1 MTHKETQAERLARLE
16 TALAEL
22 AQDNERLSDEVEALQ
37 TELQTVLELQAA
49 LLYALRED
57 EDLQPVLD
65 AVAAE
70 LRRRQ
75 QAD

>member
-1 MTHKETQAERLARLE
+1 VTHKETQAERLARLE

>member
-1 MTHKETQAERLARLE
+1 MTQKETQAERLTRLE

-22 AQDNERLSDEVEALQ
+22 AQENERLSDEVKALQ
-37 TELQTVLELQAA
+37 TELQTILELQAA

-70 LRRRQ
+70 LLRRQ
-75 QAD
+75 QVE

>member
-1 MTHKETQAERLARLE
+1 VTQKETQAERLARLHAVLE
-16 TALAEL
+16 EVTQE
-22 AQDNERLSDEVEALQ
+22 NERLAGEVEALQ
-37 TELQTVLELQAA
+37 AETQTILELLAA

-70 LRRRQ
+70 LYRRQ
-75 QAD
+75 QVD

>member
-1 MTHKETQAERLARLE
+1 MTQKVTQAERFARLE
-16 TALAEL
+16 TALAEM
-22 AQDNERLSDEVEALQ
+22 AQENERLSDEVEALQ
-37 TELQTVLELQAA
+37 TELQTILELQAA

-70 LRRRQ
+70 LLRRQ
-75 QAD
+75 QTD

>member
-1 MTHKETQAERLARLE
+1 VTQKETQAERLARLE
-16 TALAEL
+16 TALEEL
-22 AQDNERLSDEVEALQ
+22 AQENERLSDEVEALQ
-37 TELQTVLELQAA
+37 TELQTILELQAA

-70 LRRRQ
+70 LLRRQ

>member
-1 MTHKETQAERLARLE
+1 MTQKETQAERLARLHAVLE
-16 TALAEL
+16 EVTQE
-22 AQDNERLSDEVEALQ
+22 NERLAGEVEALQ
-37 TELQTVLELQAA
+37 AETQTILELLAA

-70 LRRRQ
+70 LYRRQ
-75 QAD
+75 QVD

>member
-1 MTHKETQAERLARLE
+1 MTQKETQAERLARLE
-16 TALAEL
+16 TALEEL
-22 AQDNERLSDEVEALQ
+22 AQENERLSDEVEALQ
-37 TELQTVLELQAA
+37 TELQTILELQAA

-70 LRRRQ
+70 LLRRQ

>member
-1 MTHKETQAERLARLE
+1 M
-16 TALAEL
+16 
-22 AQDNERLSDEVEALQ
+22 AQENERLSDEVEALQ
-37 TELQTVLELQAA
+37 TELQTILELQAA

-70 LRRRQ
+70 LLRRQ
-75 QAD
+75 QTD

>member
-1 MTHKETQAERLARLE
+1 VTQKESQAERLTRLE

-22 AQDNERLSDEVEALQ
+22 AQENERLSDEVEALQ
-37 TELQTVLELQAA
+37 TELQTILELQAA

-70 LRRRQ
+70 LLRRQ
-75 QAD
+75 QVE

>member
-1 MTHKETQAERLARLE
+1 MTQKETQAERLARLQSVLE
-16 TALAEL
+16 EVTQE
-22 AQDNERLSDEVEALQ
+22 NERLAGEVEALQ
-37 TELQTVLELQAA
+37 AETQTILELLAA

-70 LRRRQ
+70 LYRRQ
-75 QAD
+75 QVD